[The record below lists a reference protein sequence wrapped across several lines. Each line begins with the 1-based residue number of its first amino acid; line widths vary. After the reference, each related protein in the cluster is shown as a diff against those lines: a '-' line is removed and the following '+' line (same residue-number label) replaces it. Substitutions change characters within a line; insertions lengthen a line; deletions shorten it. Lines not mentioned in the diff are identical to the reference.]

1 MKYQPPGTTPSSG
14 EDLRAWFR
22 DELQHIADALS
33 ELETDTILLKEWNA
47 EPDKLYNGLVA
58 YADGTNWNPGGGRGV
73 YAYEN
78 GAWVKL
84 SN

>member
-1 MKYQPPGTTPSSG
+1 MKYEPPSTTPVNAR
-14 EDLRAWFR
+14 DFQAWVL
-22 DELQHIADALS
+22 DELRHIADAMS
-33 ELETDTILLKEWNA
+33 ELETDLILLKEWNA

-58 YADGTNWNPGGGRGV
+58 YADGTNWNPGSGRGV

-78 GAWVKL
+78 GVWVKL